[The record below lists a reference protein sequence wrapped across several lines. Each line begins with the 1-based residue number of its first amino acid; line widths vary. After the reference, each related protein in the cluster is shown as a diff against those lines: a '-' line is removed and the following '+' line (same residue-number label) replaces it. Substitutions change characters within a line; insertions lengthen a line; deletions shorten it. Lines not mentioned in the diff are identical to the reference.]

1 MSEPMLKPRI
11 EALQEKRL
19 VGKHLGM
26 SLAQNRTGELWGSFA
41 PMIKAIS
48 NTISDN
54 KFSLQVYPKDYFDN
68 FDPTIE
74 FEKWAMVE
82 VADFIDVPDQCGT
95 FVLQAGLYA
104 VFDYKGSSTDS
115 RIFEYI
121 FSAWLPSSDYILDN
135 RPHFEVLGKKYK
147 NNHPESEEQI
157 WIPVQHK

>member
-1 MSEPMLKPRI
+1 MLKPRI
-11 EALQEKRL
+11 EALKEKRL
-19 VGKHLGM
+19 VGKHLRM
-26 SLAQNRTGELWGSFA
+26 SLAQNRTEELWGSFM
-41 PMIKAIS
+41 PMIKTIS

-82 VADFIDVPDQCGT
+82 VVDFINVPGQCST

-104 VFDYKGSSTDS
+104 VFDYKGSGTNS

-121 FSAWLPSSDYILDN
+121 FSSWLPNSDYILDN
-135 RPHFEVLGKKYK
+135 RPHFEVLGEKYK

-157 WIPVQHK
+157 WIPVRHK